1 MSIIVLTENAHTLA
15 HTYGPGTIGN
25 NTRVGTWFGG
35 GSKKATGGGRWGVGG
50 RVYKEGLQGYKINIS
65 INILYMR

>member
-35 GSKKATGGGRWGVGG
+35 GSKKATGGVLGVGG